1 MSISSWI
8 LMIIMVVDVC
18 TITAASQKLGIRP
31 PGIVPLNK
39 QAICLGDL
47 HATMLALYCYLA
59 ITNIPVIV

>member
-1 MSISSWI
+1 
-8 LMIIMVVDVC
+8 MVVYVC
-18 TITAASQKLGIRP
+18 IITAASQKLGIRP